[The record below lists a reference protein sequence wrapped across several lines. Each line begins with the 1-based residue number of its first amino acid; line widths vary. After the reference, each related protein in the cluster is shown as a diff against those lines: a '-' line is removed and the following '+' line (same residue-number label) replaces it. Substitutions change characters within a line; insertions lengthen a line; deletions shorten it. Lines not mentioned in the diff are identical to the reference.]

1 MSLDPLNVLLYLMIG
16 WVLLYIVSQYLSLEK
31 YNIEVAPL
39 YLTYKTQRLNSF
51 LQNTASKHP
60 QFWKVA
66 SNIGVVA
73 AVGEIMLA
81 IYILGNNLFNF
92 LFVPQQA
99 QAIFPLLPGITIS
112 LRWFPYLL
120 IAIGFAITVHEI
132 SHGVVASLEKIAV
145 KSAGIILAPITF
157 GGFVEP
163 DEDVFL
169 KSRLLSKLR
178 LLASGSLANLVFGLI
193 VTLIATSIFVPNS
206 GVLIMSVDESGA
218 AYSAGIRPWEVLA
231 MINNTRI
238 NNLADLTQIMNDV
251 QPGDFLIV
259 DTTAGTRLLTTMPSP
274 SNTSRGVMGI
284 SNLVDYFALRI
295 GESSPEFTYHFN
307 LTLYWISLLMINLA
321 VFNMLPLFPLDGEA
335 YLSSLIQEKTKKYHK
350 PIRYLL
356 NGASLSLLASNIALT
371 LVTYG
376 LTPL

>member
-1 MSLDPLNVLLYLMIG
+1 MSLDPLNILLFLIIG
-16 WVLLYIVSQYLSLEK
+16 WVLLYLVSQYLPVEK

-39 YLTYKTQRLNSF
+39 YLTYKTQRLNNF

-60 QFWKVA
+60 QFWRVA
-66 SNIGVVA
+66 SNIGVVT
-73 AVGEIMLA
+73 AVGEIILA

-120 IAIGFAITVHEI
+120 IAIGLAITVHEI

-163 DEDVFL
+163 DEEVFL
-169 KSRLLSKLR
+169 KSRPLSKLR

-193 VTLIATSIFVPNS
+193 VTLIATSIFIPNS
-206 GVLIMSVDESGA
+206 GILIMNVDEEGA
-218 AYSAGIRPWEVLA
+218 AYSAGIRPWDVLV
-231 MINNTRI
+231 MINNTQI
-238 NNLADLTQIMNDV
+238 NNLADLTQVMKDV

-259 DTTAGTRLLTTMPSP
+259 DTTAETYLLTTIPSP
-274 SNTSRGVMGI
+274 TNTSRGIMGI

-295 GESSPEFTYHFN
+295 GEVSPEFTYHFN

-335 YLSSLIQEKTKKYHK
+335 YLSSIIQEKTQKYHK
-350 PIRYLL
+350 PLRYFI

-376 LTPL
+376 LTPI

>member
-1 MSLDPLNVLLYLMIG
+1 MSLDPLNILLFLMISWVLLYL
-16 WVLLYIVSQYLSLEK
+16 VSQYLPIEK

-39 YLTYKTQRLNSF
+39 YLTYKTQRLNNF

-60 QFWKVA
+60 QFWRVA
-66 SNIGVVA
+66 SNIGVVT
-73 AVGEIMLA
+73 AVGEIILA

-163 DEDVFL
+163 DEEVFI

-193 VTLIATSIFVPNS
+193 VTLIATSIFIPNS
-206 GVLIMSVDESGA
+206 GILIMNVDEEGA
-218 AYSAGIRPWEVLA
+218 AYSAGIRPWDVLV
-231 MINNTRI
+231 MINNTQI
-238 NNLADLTQIMNDV
+238 NNLADLTQVMQSV

-259 DTTAGTRLLTTMPSP
+259 DTTTETHLLTTMPSP
-274 SNTSRGVMGI
+274 TNTSRGIMGI

-295 GESSPEFTYHFN
+295 EGTSPEFTYHFN

-335 YLSSLIQEKTKKYHK
+335 YLSSIIQEKTQKYHK
-350 PIRYLL
+350 PIRFLI

-371 LVTYG
+371 LMTYG
-376 LTPL
+376 LTPI

>member
-1 MSLDPLNVLLYLMIG
+1 MSLDPLNILLFLMIG
-16 WVLLYIVSQYLSLEK
+16 WVLLYLVSQYLPVEK

-39 YLTYKTQRLNSF
+39 YLTYKTQRLNNF

-60 QFWKVA
+60 QFWRVA
-66 SNIGVVA
+66 SNIGVVT
-73 AVGEIMLA
+73 AVGEIILA

-120 IAIGFAITVHEI
+120 IAIGLAITVHEI

-163 DEDVFL
+163 DEEVFL
-169 KSRLLSKLR
+169 KSRPLSKLR

-193 VTLIATSIFVPNS
+193 VTLIATSIFIPNS
-206 GVLIMSVDESGA
+206 GILIMNVDEEGA
-218 AYSAGIRPWEVLA
+218 AYSAGIRPWDVLV
-231 MINNTRI
+231 MINNTQI
-238 NNLADLTQIMNDV
+238 NNLADLTQVMKDV

-259 DTTAGTRLLTTMPSP
+259 DTTAETYLLTTIPSP
-274 SNTSRGVMGI
+274 TNTSRGIMGI

-295 GESSPEFTYHFN
+295 GEVSPEFTYHFN

-335 YLSSLIQEKTKKYHK
+335 YLSSIIQEKTQKYHK
-350 PIRYLL
+350 PLRYFI

-376 LTPL
+376 LTPI

>member
-1 MSLDPLNVLLYLMIG
+1 MSLDPLNILLFLMIG
-16 WVLLYIVSQYLSLEK
+16 WVLLYLISQYLPIEK

-39 YLTYKTQRLNSF
+39 YLTYKTQRLNNF

-60 QFWKVA
+60 QFWRIA
-66 SNIGVVA
+66 SNIGIVT
-73 AVGEIMLA
+73 AVGEIILA

-92 LFVPQQA
+92 LFMPQQA

-120 IAIGFAITVHEI
+120 IAIGLAITVHEI

-163 DEDVFL
+163 DEEVFL

-193 VTLIATSIFVPNS
+193 VTLIATSIFIPNS
-206 GVLIMSVDESGA
+206 GILIMNVNEEGA
-218 AYSAGIRPWEVLA
+218 AYSAGIRPWDVLV
-231 MINNTRI
+231 MINNTQI
-238 NNLADLTQIMNDV
+238 NNLADLTQVMQNV

-259 DTTAGTRLLTTMPSP
+259 DTTTETHLLTTMPSP
-274 SNTSRGVMGI
+274 TNSSRGIMGI

-295 GESSPEFTYHFN
+295 EGTSPEYTYHFN

-335 YLSSLIQEKTKKYHK
+335 YLSSIIQEKTQKYHK
-350 PIRYLL
+350 PIRYLI

-371 LVTYG
+371 LMTYG
-376 LTPL
+376 LTPI

>member
-1 MSLDPLNVLLYLMIG
+1 MSLDPLNILLFLIIAWILLYFI
-16 WVLLYIVSQYLSLEK
+16 SQYLSLEK

-39 YLTYKTQRLNSF
+39 YLTYKTQRLNRF
-51 LQNTASKHP
+51 LSEIASKHP
-60 QFWKVA
+60 KFWKVA
-66 SNIGVVA
+66 SNIGVVIA
-73 AVGEIMLA
+73 TGEILLA
-81 IYILGNNLFNF
+81 IYILGSNLLSF
-92 LFVPQQA
+92 LFAPQQA

-163 DEDVFL
+163 DEDGFM

-178 LLASGSLANLVFGLI
+178 LLAAGSLANLVFGLI
-193 VTLIATSIFVPNS
+193 VTLIATSIFIPNS
-206 GVLIMSVDESGA
+206 GVLIMNVDEAGA
-218 AYSAGIRPWEVLA
+218 AYSAGILPWDVLLT
-231 MINNTRI
+231 INNTRI
-238 NNLADLTQIMNDV
+238 NNLGDLARFMNSV
-251 QPGDFLIV
+251 QPGDLLIV
-259 DTTAGTRLLTTMPSP
+259 ETTTSTQALTTTPSTT
-274 SNTSRGVMGI
+274 NASRGIMGI
-284 SNLVDYFALRI
+284 SNLVDYFALRV
-295 GESSPEFTYHFN
+295 GEFSSEFTYHVN

-335 YLSSLIQEKTKKYHK
+335 YLSSLIHEITKKYHK

-356 NGASLSLLASNIALT
+356 NGMSLSLLALNIALT
-371 LVTYG
+371 LFTFG
-376 LTPL
+376 LTPI

>member
-1 MSLDPLNVLLYLMIG
+1 MSLDPLNILLLLMIG
-16 WVLLYIVSQYLSLEK
+16 WVLLYLVSQYLPVEK

-39 YLTYKTQRLNSF
+39 YLTYKTQRLNNF

-60 QFWKVA
+60 QFWRVA
-66 SNIGVVA
+66 SNIGVVT

-81 IYILGNNLFNF
+81 IYILSNNLFNF
-92 LFVPQQA
+92 LFIPQQA

-163 DEDVFL
+163 DEDIFL

-193 VTLIATSIFVPNS
+193 VTLIATSIFIPSS
-206 GVLIMSVDESGA
+206 GVLIMNVDEGGA
-218 AYSAGIRPWEVLA
+218 AYAAGIRPWEVLV

-238 NNLADLTQIMNDV
+238 NNLVDLTQVMNNV

-259 DTTAGTRLLTTMPSP
+259 DTSTGTQLLTTMPSP
-274 SNTSRGVMGI
+274 TNTSRGIMGI

-295 GESSPEFTYHFN
+295 GEVSPEFTYHFN
-307 LTLYWISLLMINLA
+307 LSLYWISLLMINLA

-335 YLSSLIQEKTKKYHK
+335 YLFSIIQEKTQKYHK
-350 PIRYLL
+350 PIRYII

-376 LTPL
+376 LTPI

>member
-1 MSLDPLNVLLYLMIG
+1 MSLDPLNILLFLMIG
-16 WVLLYIVSQYLSLEK
+16 WVLLYLVSQYLPVEK

-39 YLTYKTQRLNSF
+39 YLTYKTQRLNNF

-60 QFWKVA
+60 QFWRVA
-66 SNIGVVA
+66 SNIGVVT
-73 AVGEIMLA
+73 AVGEIILA

-120 IAIGFAITVHEI
+120 IAIGLAITVHEI
-132 SHGVVASLEKIAV
+132 SHGVVASLEKITV

-163 DEDVFL
+163 DEEVFL
-169 KSRLLSKLR
+169 KSRPLSKLR

-193 VTLIATSIFVPNS
+193 VTLIATSIFIPNS
-206 GVLIMSVDESGA
+206 GILIMNVDEEGA
-218 AYSAGIRPWEVLA
+218 AYSAGIRPWDVLV
-231 MINNTRI
+231 MINNTQI
-238 NNLADLTQIMNDV
+238 NNLADLTQVMKDV

-259 DTTAGTRLLTTMPSP
+259 DTTAETYLLTTIPSP
-274 SNTSRGVMGI
+274 TNTSRGIMGI

-295 GESSPEFTYHFN
+295 GEVSPEFTYHFN

-335 YLSSLIQEKTKKYHK
+335 YLSSIIQEKTQKYHK
-350 PIRYLL
+350 PIRYFI

-376 LTPL
+376 LTPI

>member
-1 MSLDPLNVLLYLMIG
+1 MSLDPLNILLFLMIG
-16 WVLLYIVSQYLSLEK
+16 WVLLYLVSQYLPVEK

-39 YLTYKTQRLNSF
+39 YLTYKTHRLNSF
-51 LQNTASKHP
+51 LQNTASTHP

-66 SNIGVVA
+66 SNIGIVT

-120 IAIGFAITVHEI
+120 IAIGLAITVHEI

-163 DEDVFL
+163 DEEVFL

-193 VTLIATSIFVPNS
+193 VTLIVTSIFIPNS
-206 GVLIMSVDESGA
+206 GVLIMNVDEESA
-218 AYSAGIRPWEVLA
+218 AYSAGIRPWEVLV
-231 MINNTRI
+231 MINNTQI
-238 NNLADLTQIMNDV
+238 NNLVDLTQVMKDV

-259 DTTAGTRLLTTMPSP
+259 DTTAETHQLTTMPSP
-274 SNTSRGVMGI
+274 TNTSRGIMGI
-284 SNLVDYFALRI
+284 SNLVDYFALRV
-295 GESSPEFTYHFN
+295 GEVSPEFTYHFN

-335 YLSSLIQEKTKKYHK
+335 YLSSIIQEKTQKYHK
-350 PIRYLL
+350 PIRYLI

-376 LTPL
+376 LTPI

>member
-1 MSLDPLNVLLYLMIG
+1 MSLDPLNILLYLMIG
-16 WVLLYIVSQYLSLEK
+16 WVLLYLVSQYLSLEK

-60 QFWKVA
+60 QFWRVA
-66 SNIGVVA
+66 SNIGVVT
-73 AVGEIMLA
+73 AVGETILA
-81 IYILGNNLFNF
+81 IYILSNNLFNF

-120 IAIGFAITVHEI
+120 IAIGLAITVHEI

-193 VTLIATSIFVPNS
+193 VTLIATSIFVPHS
-206 GVLIMSVDESGA
+206 GVLIMSIDESGA
-218 AYSAGIRPWEVLA
+218 AYSAGIRSWDVLA
-231 MINNTRI
+231 MINNTQI
-238 NNLADLTQIMNDV
+238 NNLADLTQVMQHV

-259 DTTAGTRLLTTMPSP
+259 DTITETHLLTTMPSP
-274 SNTSRGVMGI
+274 TNTSRGIMGI
-284 SNLVDYFALRI
+284 SNLVDYFALRV
-295 GESSPEFTYHFN
+295 GEVSPEFTYHFN
-307 LTLYWISLLMINLA
+307 LALYWISLLMINLA

-335 YLSSLIQEKTKKYHK
+335 YLSSIIQEKTQKYHK
-350 PIRYLL
+350 PIRYLV
-356 NGASLSLLASNIALT
+356 NGASLSLLALNIALT
-371 LVTYG
+371 LMTYG
-376 LTPL
+376 LTPI

>member
-1 MSLDPLNVLLYLMIG
+1 MSLDPLNILLFLMIG
-16 WVLLYIVSQYLSLEK
+16 WVLLYLVSQYLPIEK

-39 YLTYKTQRLNSF
+39 YLTYKTQRLNNF

-60 QFWKVA
+60 QFWRVA
-66 SNIGVVA
+66 SNIGVVT
-73 AVGEIMLA
+73 AVGEIILA

-163 DEDVFL
+163 DEEVFL

-193 VTLIATSIFVPNS
+193 VTLIATSIFIPNS
-206 GVLIMSVDESGA
+206 GILIMNVDEEGA
-218 AYSAGIRPWEVLA
+218 AYSAGIRPWDVLV
-231 MINNTRI
+231 MINNTQI
-238 NNLADLTQIMNDV
+238 NNLADLTQVMQSV

-259 DTTAGTRLLTTMPSP
+259 DTTTETHLLTTMPSP
-274 SNTSRGVMGI
+274 TNSSRGIMGI
-284 SNLVDYFALRI
+284 SSLVDYFALRI
-295 GESSPEFTYHFN
+295 EGTSPEFTYHFN

-335 YLSSLIQEKTKKYHK
+335 YLSSIIQEKTQKYHK
-350 PIRYLL
+350 PIRFLI

-371 LVTYG
+371 LMTYG
-376 LTPL
+376 LTPI

>member
-1 MSLDPLNVLLYLMIG
+1 MSLDPLNILLFLMIG
-16 WVLLYIVSQYLSLEK
+16 WVLLYLVSQYLPVEK

-39 YLTYKTQRLNSF
+39 YLTYKTQRLNNF

-60 QFWKVA
+60 QFWRVA
-66 SNIGVVA
+66 SNIGVVT
-73 AVGEIMLA
+73 AVGEIILA

-120 IAIGFAITVHEI
+120 IAIGLAITVHEI

-163 DEDVFL
+163 DEEVFL
-169 KSRLLSKLR
+169 KSRPLSKLR

-193 VTLIATSIFVPNS
+193 VTLIATSIFIPNS
-206 GVLIMSVDESGA
+206 GILIMNVDEEGA
-218 AYSAGIRPWEVLA
+218 AYSAGIRPWDVLV
-231 MINNTRI
+231 MINNTQI
-238 NNLADLTQIMNDV
+238 NNLADLTQVMKDV

-259 DTTAGTRLLTTMPSP
+259 DTTAETYLLTTIPSP
-274 SNTSRGVMGI
+274 TNTSRGIMGI

-295 GESSPEFTYHFN
+295 GEVSPEFTYHFN

-335 YLSSLIQEKTKKYHK
+335 YLSSIIQEKTQKYHK
-350 PIRYLL
+350 PIRYFI

-376 LTPL
+376 LTPI

>member
-1 MSLDPLNVLLYLMIG
+1 MSLDPLNILLFLMIG
-16 WVLLYIVSQYLSLEK
+16 WVLLYLISQYLPIEK

-39 YLTYKTQRLNSF
+39 YLTYKTQRLNNF

-60 QFWKVA
+60 QFWRVA
-66 SNIGVVA
+66 SNIGVVT
-73 AVGEIMLA
+73 AVGEIILA

-163 DEDVFL
+163 DEEVFL

-193 VTLIATSIFVPNS
+193 VTLIATSIFIPNS
-206 GVLIMSVDESGA
+206 GILIMNVNEEGA
-218 AYSAGIRPWEVLA
+218 AYSAGIRPWDVLV
-231 MINNTRI
+231 MINNTQI
-238 NNLADLTQIMNDV
+238 NNLADLTQIMQSV

-259 DTTAGTRLLTTMPSP
+259 DTTTETHLLTTMSSP
-274 SNTSRGVMGI
+274 TNSSRGIMGI

-295 GESSPEFTYHFN
+295 EGTSPEFTYHFN

-335 YLSSLIQEKTKKYHK
+335 YLSSIIQEKTQKYHK
-350 PIRYLL
+350 PIRYLI

-371 LVTYG
+371 LMTYG
-376 LTPL
+376 LTPI

>member
-1 MSLDPLNVLLYLMIG
+1 MSLDPLNILLFLMIG
-16 WVLLYIVSQYLSLEK
+16 WVLLYLVSQYLPVEK

-39 YLTYKTQRLNSF
+39 YLTYKTHRLNSF
-51 LQNTASKHP
+51 LQNTASTHP

-66 SNIGVVA
+66 SNIGVVT

-120 IAIGFAITVHEI
+120 IAIGLAITVHEI

-163 DEDVFL
+163 DEEVFL

-193 VTLIATSIFVPNS
+193 ITLIATSIFIPNS
-206 GVLIMSVDESGA
+206 GVLIMNVDEESA
-218 AYSAGIRPWEVLA
+218 AYSAGIRPWEVLV
-231 MINNTRI
+231 MINNTQI
-238 NNLADLTQIMNDV
+238 NNLADLTQVMKDV

-259 DTTAGTRLLTTMPSP
+259 DTTAETHKLTTMPSP
-274 SNTSRGVMGI
+274 TNTSRGIMGI
-284 SNLVDYFALRI
+284 SNLVDYFALRV
-295 GESSPEFTYHFN
+295 GEVSPEFTYHFN

-335 YLSSLIQEKTKKYHK
+335 YLSSIIQEKTQKYHK
-350 PIRYLL
+350 PIRYLI

-376 LTPL
+376 LTPI

>member
-1 MSLDPLNVLLYLMIG
+1 MRTFRKRPTRCSNKGIVMSLDPLNILLLLMIG
-16 WVLLYIVSQYLSLEK
+16 WVLLYLVSQYLPVEK

-39 YLTYKTQRLNSF
+39 YLTYKTQRLNNF

-60 QFWKVA
+60 QFWRVA
-66 SNIGVVA
+66 SNIGVVT

-81 IYILGNNLFNF
+81 IYILSNNLFKF

-157 GGFVEP
+157 GGF
-163 DEDVFL
+163 
-169 KSRLLSKLR
+169 
-178 LLASGSLANLVFGLI
+178 I
-193 VTLIATSIFVPNS
+193 VTLIATSIFIPNS
-206 GVLIMSVDESGA
+206 GVLIMNVDEGGA
-218 AYSAGIRPWEVLA
+218 AYAAGIRPWEVLLQ
-231 MINNTRI
+231 INNTRI
-238 NNLADLTQIMNDV
+238 NNLVDLTHVMNNV

-259 DTTAGTRLLTTMPSP
+259 DTSAGTQLLTTMPSP
-274 SNTSRGVMGI
+274 TNTSRGIMGI

-295 GESSPEFTYHFN
+295 GDVSPEFTYHFN

-335 YLSSLIQEKTKKYHK
+335 YLSSIIQEKTQKYHK
-350 PIRYLL
+350 PIRYLI

-376 LTPL
+376 LTPI

>member
-1 MSLDPLNVLLYLMIG
+1 MSLDPLNILLFLMIG
-16 WVLLYIVSQYLSLEK
+16 WVLLYLVSQYLPVEK

-39 YLTYKTQRLNSF
+39 YLTYKTQRLNNF
-51 LQNTASKHP
+51 LQNAASKHP
-60 QFWKVA
+60 QFWSVA
-66 SNIGVVA
+66 SNIGVVT
-73 AVGEIMLA
+73 AVGEIILA

-120 IAIGFAITVHEI
+120 IAIGLAITVHEI

-193 VTLIATSIFVPNS
+193 VTLIATSIFIPNS
-206 GVLIMSVDESGA
+206 GVLIMNVDERGA
-218 AYSAGIRPWEVLA
+218 AYSAGIRPWEVLL
-231 MINNTRI
+231 MINNTQI
-238 NNLADLTQIMNDV
+238 NNLTDLTQVMNDV
-251 QPGDFLIV
+251 RPSDFLIV

-274 SNTSRGVMGI
+274 TNISRGIMGI
-284 SNLVDYFALRI
+284 SNLVDYFALRV
-295 GESSPEFTYHFN
+295 GDVSPEFTYHFN
-307 LTLYWISLLMINLA
+307 LTLYWVSLLMINLA

-335 YLSSLIQEKTKKYHK
+335 YLFSIIKEKTQKYHK
-350 PIRYLL
+350 PLRYLI

-376 LTPL
+376 LTPI

>member
-1 MSLDPLNVLLYLMIG
+1 MIG
-16 WVLLYIVSQYLSLEK
+16 WVLLYLVSQYLPIEK

-39 YLTYKTQRLNSF
+39 YLTYKTQRLNNF

-60 QFWKVA
+60 QFWRVA
-66 SNIGVVA
+66 SNIGVVT
-73 AVGEIMLA
+73 AVGEIILA

-157 GGFVEP
+157 GGFMEP
-163 DEDVFL
+163 DEEVFL

-193 VTLIATSIFVPNS
+193 VTLIATSIFIPNS
-206 GVLIMSVDESGA
+206 GILIMNVDEEGA
-218 AYSAGIRPWEVLA
+218 AYSAGIRPWDVLV
-231 MINNTRI
+231 MINNTQI
-238 NNLADLTQIMNDV
+238 NNLADLTQVMQSV

-259 DTTAGTRLLTTMPSP
+259 DTTTEIHLLTTMPSP
-274 SNTSRGVMGI
+274 TNSSRGIMGI
-284 SNLVDYFALRI
+284 SSLVDYFALRI
-295 GESSPEFTYHFN
+295 EGTSPEFTYHFN

-335 YLSSLIQEKTKKYHK
+335 YLSSIIQEKTQKYHK
-350 PIRYLL
+350 PIRFLI

-371 LVTYG
+371 LMTYG
-376 LTPL
+376 LTPI